1 MGYLPTPNIDYDCD
15 CCRMLESMYEDHGD
29 TLALQYGGSQL
40 IHRYVRF
47 IYKLFLNCD
56 IVLNMFDKLEM

>member
-1 MGYLPTPNIDYDCD
+1 MTTVYNSLLYSQLYHLGYLPTPNIDYDCD

-40 IHRYVRF
+40 VHRYISHYFV
-47 IYKLFLNCD
+47 K
-56 IVLNMFDKLEM
+56 